1 MRPAKIAEWLQDT
14 LTMSE
19 DGAVNQSVRVSY
31 SNEEQL
37 DIYALA
43 RMSIE
48 TGQLKRADLILRGL
62 TTVAPEFMPGW
73 LALSVVKSSLGEFEV
88 ALEAAKRAVKLQYSS
103 PAALIL
109 LVVNALTTGDR
120 SMAGTYLG
128 ELKDMIDQGTIV
140 EPNIIRLFK
149 MQMVRYQSE

>member
-1 MRPAKIAEWLQDT
+1 
-14 LTMSE
+14 MSE
-19 DGAVNQSVRVSY
+19 ERPVIHCVRVSY

-43 RMSIE
+43 KMSIE

-62 TTVAPEFMPGW
+62 TTVAPEFLPGW

-88 ALEAAKRAVKLQYSS
+88 ALEAATRAVKLQYNS
-103 PAALIL
+103 PVALIL
-109 LVVNALTTGDR
+109 SAVNALTIGDR
-120 SMAGTYLG
+120 SIAGTYLG
-128 ELKDMIDQGTIV
+128 ELKDMIDQGAIV

-149 MQMVRYQSE
+149 MQMVRYQGE